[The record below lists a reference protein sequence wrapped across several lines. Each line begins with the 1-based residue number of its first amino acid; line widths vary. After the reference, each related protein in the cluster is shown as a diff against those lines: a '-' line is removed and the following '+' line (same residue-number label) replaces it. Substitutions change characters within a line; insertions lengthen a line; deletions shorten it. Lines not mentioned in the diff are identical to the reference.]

1 MKNNIFKKLLIVS
14 IVFILIGFL
23 LLGIGIAKK
32 GNISDI
38 SYNHWPFHNYFIFEH
53 GQHNIETDNK
63 LSKTFELKE
72 NVGLEFDAIDVDIV
86 LGNENRIDA
95 KNIGKKDL
103 CVVYDGNKTN
113 IQIKNH
119 NHKKSYVRITL
130 NHKQKINE
138 LNLDVDAGS
147 VHMDSMILDTLN
159 LSCDA
164 GDIDVKDIQCN
175 NGKFDVDAGSI
186 LISGV
191 LKNYVEIDC
200 DAGSV
205 EVNMQKPKDSF
216 GYRIESNVGDVTLG
230 NQSFSGAVVNN
241 DVPVGTSYL
250 FDIQCDAGSVEINFK

>member
-38 SYNHWPFHNYFIFEH
+38 SYNHWPFHNHFILEH
-53 GQHNIETDNK
+53 GHHNIETD
-63 LSKTFELKE
+63 SEFSETFKLKE
-72 NVGLEFDAIDVDIV
+72 NVDLEFDAIDVDIV

-95 KNIGKKDL
+95 KNICQKDL
-103 CVVYDGNKTN
+103 CIDYDGNKTN

-119 NHKKSYVRITL
+119 NHKKNYVRITL

-147 VHMDSMILDTLN
+147 VHMDSMTVDTLN

-164 GDIDVKDIQCN
+164 GDIDVKDVQCD

-186 LISGV
+186 LISGT
-191 LKNYVEIDC
+191 LKNYIEIDC

-230 NQSFSGAVVNN
+230 NQSFSGVVVNN